1 MDPNAK
7 AQAALDS
14 MKVDEICMNGKT
26 LPVFTEKNLESMG
39 KEQLKSRGLD
49 LKDLLQSLGEGNHQ
63 TTGCRVPGAMLNAG
77 GYYQPMPRHP
87 ESLRE
92 WILAT
97 QQTLL
102 RAGQGGPP
110 GGPGG
115 PGGMQGMQGPVGMS
129 PYRDGGLRSGGPPPP
144 VQPASGRPAYEPS
157 EAATE
162 ADEAYMSARA
172 GAMANR

>member
-1 MDPNAK
+1 MDPHAK

-49 LKDLLQSLGEGNHQ
+49 LKDLLRSLGAEN
-63 TTGCRVPGAMLNAG
+63 VS
-77 GYYQPMPRHP
+77 MPRHP

-172 GAMANR
+172 GAMANRQRNMGGSTNILTWQ